1 MSDDFVENLIT
12 DVEVILTQ
20 YNDLIDYIGDCI
32 AGIDLG
38 DEFDEMVLIRQN
50 RILYDCVDLISMID
64 NVEEITE

>member
-1 MSDDFVENLIT
+1 MSDVFVENLIT
-12 DVEVILTQ
+12 DVEEILTQ

-50 RILYDCVDLISMID
+50 RILYDSVDLISMID
-64 NVEEITE
+64 NKEII

>member
-1 MSDDFVENLIT
+1 MDVFLEDLIT
-12 DVEVILTQ
+12 DVEEILTQ

-50 RILYDCVDLISMID
+50 RILYDSVDLISMID
-64 NVEEITE
+64 NKEII